1 MTTWTIEGGILP
13 GELPDRMSRQDK
25 QLGGLSPADYH
36 LAGNETVGAAASR
49 AWSYL
54 ESTYRSFRA
63 ELDKLPADE
72 PAIGLTRDAWISP
85 LLRELG
91 YGRVSPTP
99 GGHLTAGE
107 ADDAR
112 DYPISHLWND
122 VPMHLLGWNV
132 SLDSRSKGVRGAAR
146 APQSMLQEYLNR
158 TPQHLWAILTN
169 GRSLRLLRDSTN
181 LVGQAFVD
189 FDLEAIFDNDQYSDF
204 VFLFALCHESRL
216 ERFPDE
222 GDEPAPVTERWIEKW
237 RNAGIE
243 LGTRA
248 LASLRGQVEQAI
260 EALGTGYLQHPHN
273 TGLRERI
280 SSGDPATRIDR
291 ADYQRALLR
300 QVYRLL
306 FWMVAEDR
314 GALLAPGAPAIAA
327 QRYDEYFSSR
337 RLRKLARTR
346 VGTRH
351 HDLAA
356 QTQLVFNGLGDT
368 VGIPELG
375 LPGLGGIFKQTA
387 IDVLNDASID
397 NVSFLNA
404 IRLLSTTRDD
414 SSDLLRAVDF
424 QHLGA
429 EELGGIYEAL
439 LELHPRIDPAARSFT
454 LASGAGNERKT
465 TGSYYTPTSLIDLV
479 LDTTL
484 DPLLDRAEA
493 KDTLVERDEAL
504 LALRVCDPACG
515 SGHFLVAA
523 ARRIANRLARIRSDE
538 TEPSIEISRAAT
550 RDVVMTCIYGVDLN
564 PMAAE
569 LAKVS
574 LWLEALQPG
583 SPLGFLDAHI
593 KVGNSLI
600 GTTPSLLAEGIPD
613 GAYAPVT
620 GDEKAT
626 ATSWKKQ
633 NARERDQANQMT
645 LLEGSLSAAFTNT
658 VLVDQVKAV
667 AQLPG
672 QSLADVALQEQRYHQ
687 LQASPELRKLKLA
700 ADAWAAAF
708 FQRKAASNP
717 AAITTGTIQ
726 DIEGGRNVD
735 PSVALAIDTLSSAH
749 RFFHWHIE
757 FPEIFTVPDRESPW
771 IDPDAGWVGGFDAMI
786 GNPPWERVKIQEK
799 EFFAEREPDISEA
812 PNAARRKQLI
822 ERLEVD
828 NSELLQE
835 FRTTMRISEC
845 SSKFLLRSGRFPQT
859 GRGDV
864 NTFQVFAELFSSSL
878 AEGGCCGIIT
888 PSSLGTGATTAPFM
902 KALLRTERLIAFID
916 FEDRGTYFPI
926 HNPFRFAITAIQG
939 RHGTTKNALLAA
951 RVPVVNEL
959 ERRRVFLSQE
969 ALSSLNPNTGTLPVF
984 RSQDDADICAA
995 IYSRFP
1001 VLVRDGNEYD
1011 GNPWRVSFA
1020 RLFDMANDSGS
1031 FRTWSDLS
1039 EEGADFDGWSWRSGT
1054 STNPAR
1060 WLPLYEA
1067 KMVHLFDSRFGTY
1080 EGATAAQLSVGR
1092 LPRTSGV
1099 SHDDPSYE
1107 VLAQYW
1113 VDESLVEQKLAPKSS
1128 AGYQMGWRDIATS
1141 MDVRT
1146 VVPSVIPRAA
1156 SGNKFPLL
1164 IPADPANVPLLHAT
1178 FSSLIFD
1185 YLARQKISGTGVTF
1199 FIVKQLAVPEP
1210 RTFDECPG
1218 WLCTSLRAF
1227 VLARVVELSYTCWS
1241 LRPYALAAGEGGA
1254 PFRWVDRRRHELR
1267 CEIDALFMHL
1277 YGLSRVEVLHVLES
1291 FPVLRRY
1298 EERDSGEFLTHRLV
1312 LDFYDRMT
1320 KAQTSGTPYE
1330 TPIDPP
1336 PGHGPRHDG
1345 ARP

>member
-13 GELPDRMSRQDK
+13 GELPDRISRQDK
-25 QLGGLSPADYH
+25 QLGGLAPADYH

-189 FDLEAIFDNDQYSDF
+189 FDLEAIFDNEQYSDF

-216 ERFPDE
+216 ERFPGE

-248 LASLRGQVEQAI
+248 LASLRGQVEQAM
-260 EALGTGYLQHPHN
+260 EAFGTGYLQHPHN

-314 GALLAPGAPAIAA
+314 GALLAPDAPAIAA
-327 QRYDEYFSSR
+327 KRYDEYFSSQ

-368 VGIPELG
+368 AGIPELG

-439 LELHPRIDPAARSFT
+439 LELHPRIDPAARTFT
-454 LASGAGNERKT
+454 LASAAGNERKT

-484 DPLLDRAEA
+484 DPLLERAEA
-493 KDTLVERDEAL
+493 KDTLVEREKAL

-523 ARRIANRLARIRSDE
+523 ARRIANRLARVRSDE

-600 GTTPSLLAEGIPD
+600 GTTPSLLADGIPD
-613 GAYAPVT
+613 GAFTPVT
-620 GDEKAT
+620 GDEKPT

-633 NARERDQANQMT
+633 NARERDQASQMT
-645 LLEGSLSAAFTNT
+645 LLEGSFAAAFTNT

-667 AQLPG
+667 AQLPD

-687 LQASPELRKLKLA
+687 LQSSPELRKLKLA

-708 FQRKAASNP
+708 FQRKAVSNP

-726 DIEGGRNVD
+726 DIEGARDVD
-735 PSVALAIDTLSSAH
+735 PSVEFAIDTLASAH
-749 RFFHWHIE
+749 RFFHWHVE
-757 FPEIFTVPDRESPW
+757 FPDIFTVPEQESTE
-771 IDPDAGWVGGFDAMI
+771 IDPDTGWIGGFDAMI
-786 GNPPWERVKIQEK
+786 GNPPWGKVKLEEK
-799 EFFAEREPDISEA
+799 EFFAERDPEIANA
-812 PNAARRKQLI
+812 PNAAARRKRIASLAD
-822 ERLEVD
+822 E
-828 NSELLQE
+828 NPTLLQA
-835 FRTTMRISEC
+835 FDDAKRGSEC
-845 SSKFLLRSGRFPQT
+845 ESSFIRTSGRYPLT

-864 NTFQVFAELFSSSL
+864 NTYSVFAETFRTVINT
-878 AEGGCCGIIT
+878 AGRAGIIT
-888 PSSLGTGATTAPFM
+888 PTGLATDATTADFFAATL
-902 KALLRTERLIAFID
+902 KTKRLAAFFD
-916 FEDRGTYFPI
+916 FENRQPLFVGVDSR
-926 HNPFRFAITAIQG
+926 FRFAVTALVG
-939 RHGTTKNALLAA
+939 RHGSDAAVPMAFMLHNPADAGARAFTLTPEEILL
-951 RVPVVNEL
+951 
-959 ERRRVFLSQE
+959 
-969 ALSSLNPNTGTLPVF
+969 LNPNTGTLPVF
-984 RSQDDADICAA
+984 ATRRDADITLG
-995 IYSRFP
+995 IYKRHP
-1001 VLVRDGNEYD
+1001 ILIKDADPD
-1011 GNPWRVSFA
+1011 GNPWGLSFSTM
-1020 RLFDMANDSGS
+1020 FHMSNDSDK
-1031 FRTWSDLS
+1031 FRTREDL
-1039 EEGADFDGWSWRSGT
+1039 EALGAAFDGWAWTRTNADGT
-1054 STNPAR
+1054 TTR

-1067 KMVHLFDSRFGTY
+1067 KLLSHYDHRFATY
-1080 EGATAAQLSVGR
+1080 KGAEGQS
-1092 LPRTSGV
+1092 LPRITDAE
-1099 SHDDPSYE
+1099 HDDPSIE
-1107 VLAQYW
+1107 PLARYW
-1113 VDESLVEQKLAPKSS
+1113 VLERDVDAVLGDRLGVDWMFGYRWISAPTNERTWISTAFPLAGVGNSLPIVFGPNARHLCFTQACWASLVGDFVSRQKLSGSNMTFGLVAQLPAPH
-1128 AGYQMGWRDIATS
+1128 
-1141 MDVRT
+1141 
-1146 VVPSVIPRAA
+1146 PSVFD
-1156 SGNKFPLL
+1156 SPLPAGIDSQYL
-1164 IPADPANVPLLHAT
+1164 IL
-1178 FSSLIFD
+1178 S
-1185 YLARQKISGTGVTF
+1185 
-1199 FIVKQLAVPEP
+1199 
-1210 RTFDECPG
+1210 
-1218 WLCTSLRAF
+1218 
-1227 VLARVVELSYTCWS
+1227 VLELSFTS
-1241 LRPYALAAGEGGA
+1241 KALANHAKSIGYDGT
-1254 PFRWVDRRRHELR
+1254 PFHWIPERRARIQAEL
-1267 CEIDALFMHL
+1267 DALMMHI
-1277 YGLSRVEVLHVLES
+1277 YGLERTEVEHILGT
-1291 FPVLRRY
+1291 FPVLRRN
-1298 EERDSGEFLTHRLV
+1298 EERNFGEFRTRRLV
-1312 LDFYDRMT
+1312 LDFYDRMSEA
-1320 KAQTSGTPYE
+1320 KTSGTPYQ
-1330 TPIDPP
+1330 TTIDPP
-1336 PGHGPRHDG
+1336 PGHGPRHG
-1345 ARP
+1345 V